1 MNHLAD
7 IGFEVKNPGE
17 LAHIFSELK
26 DVSKK
31 QIFGKYIQYV
41 IEDQSGARLYWICK
55 KTGLFRKKE
64 EFVSFIPAFKCDSF
78 QSIRALK
85 LKPNLEFPL
94 EPSLDLWIS
103 DSELEEEYPL
113 IVDIANYLE
122 VQNQD
127 FTKLD
132 KIQTALFVNSFEHY
146 ESEDAFGVRY
156 PKRGKVQFPSPQM
169 FVPSGTFPPK
179 NDPRFIP
186 HAEGFGYGKVIKAEK
201 LVNQITGKEFY
212 HFTMKTYAATYDVVA
227 QIEEDID
234 LTKVQ
239 IIGGNFWPCTI
250 L

>member
-7 IGFEVKNPGE
+7 IGFGVKSPDE
-17 LAHIFSELK
+17 LAHVFSKLK
-26 DVSKK
+26 DVSQKK
-31 QIFGKYIQYV
+31 ISGKYIQYV
-41 IEDQSGARLYWICK
+41 TEDPSGARLYWIFR
-55 KTGLFRKKE
+55 KTGLFRKE
-64 EFVSFIPAFKCDSF
+64 EFVSFIPAFKGDSF

-85 LKPNLEFPL
+85 FKPNTEWPL

-103 DSELEEEYPL
+103 DSELGEEYPL
-113 IVDIANYLE
+113 IVDVANYVE

-132 KIQTALFVNSFEHY
+132 KIQTVLFVNSFEHY
-146 ESEDAFGVRY
+146 ENEDAFSVRY
-156 PKRGKVQFPSPQM
+156 PKKGKVQFPSSLM
-169 FVPSGTFPPK
+169 FVPSGTFSPK
-179 NDPRFIP
+179 KDPLFVP
-186 HAEGFGYGKVIKAEK
+186 HAEGFGYGRVMKAEK
-201 LVNQITGKEFY
+201 LVNQITGKEFH
-212 HFTMKTYAATYDVVA
+212 HFIMKTYAATYDVVA